1 MSRMHKGV
9 FRYRKRRRPSRRDV
23 YVCIDTDSTFTF
35 LRISNLSPVQRKAL
49 TMADDA
55 DPSSDEVLIAE
66 VLLGIMTYEECLDLM
81 HCYREDGIPAV
92 DIERWAPHII
102 PERNIHQMHRVRN
115 ETDMLKISTMV
126 FLSAVRV
133 RTANYY

>member
-1 MSRMHKGV
+1 MRKGV

-23 YVCIDTDSTFTF
+23 YVCIDADSVFTF

-49 TMADDA
+49 VMADDA
-55 DPSSDEVLIAE
+55 DPTSDEVLIAE
-66 VLLGIMTYEECLDLM
+66 VLLGLMTYEECLDLM
-81 HCYREDGIPAV
+81 HCYREDGIPTV
-92 DIERWAPHII
+92 EIEKWAPHII
-102 PERNIHQMHRVRN
+102 PERHIHQMLRVRN